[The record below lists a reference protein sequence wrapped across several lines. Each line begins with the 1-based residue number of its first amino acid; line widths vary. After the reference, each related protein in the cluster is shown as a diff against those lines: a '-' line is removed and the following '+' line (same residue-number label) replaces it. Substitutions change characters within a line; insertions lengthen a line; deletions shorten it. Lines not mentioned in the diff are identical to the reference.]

1 MAMSISDI
9 AVGKKIRFKINSTND
24 NIYHTGTV
32 VSVGS
37 YSIASR
43 FTDIDAAYRDLR
55 LSGSSVTAVKNDTY
69 VILEYINN
77 VGVSQVTAYG
87 MSWINTATL
96 ELVSENT
103 YGDIRVYDITRSDL
117 DEILNYVKSLGY
129 SSDIQVY
136 PSE

>member
-9 AVGKKIRFKINSTND
+9 AVGKKIRFKINSAND

-55 LSGSSVTAVKNDTY
+55 LSGSSVAAVKNDTY
-69 VILEYINN
+69 IILEYINN

>member
-129 SSDIQVY
+129 SSDIQAY

>member
-9 AVGKKIRFKINSTND
+9 AVGKKIRFKINSAND